1 MRYLLCIIAVL
12 TSLPALSAD
21 ASRRQVVKSPQ
32 IVVQLTVANPCLN
45 SQYAHLNSC
54 QGQLSQ
60 RVMETTQQIPLRTS
74 TGEIVTEAPAGS
86 YLVRT
91 TDYY

>member
-12 TSLPALSAD
+12 ISFQAVAGD
-21 ASRRQVVKSPQ
+21 APRRSISKNPQ
-32 IVVQLTVANPCLN
+32 IAIQLSIANPCLN
-45 SQYAHLNSC
+45 SHYAHLKTC
-54 QGQLSQ
+54 QGQLTQHVVES
-60 RVMETTQQIPLRTS
+60 TQQIPLRTS
-74 TGEIVTEAPAGS
+74 TGEIVTETPSGS